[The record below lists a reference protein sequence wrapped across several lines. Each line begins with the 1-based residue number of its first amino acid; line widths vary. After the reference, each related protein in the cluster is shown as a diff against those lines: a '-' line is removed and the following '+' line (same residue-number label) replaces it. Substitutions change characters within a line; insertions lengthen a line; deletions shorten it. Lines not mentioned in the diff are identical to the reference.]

1 MISFYSVTE
10 TGTNLST
17 FAVSMKSFGDTTCN
31 AVSWLPVS
39 SLFQILFLCDVHIR
53 APTKVASDI
62 ITVSNSDV
70 ITVNYCTAA
79 VLVGFVTSTQI

>member
-1 MISFYSVTE
+1 MSMISVTE
-10 TGTNLST
+10 TGTNLSA
-17 FAVSMKSFGDTTCN
+17 FAVSMKSFGDTACN

-39 SLFQILFLCDVHIR
+39 PLFQILFSCNVHIR
-53 APTKVASDI
+53 APTKVDADI